1 MFKLLAGAAIGFA
14 AAWFMDS
21 TEGEHRRT
29 MLKERASGLAGKGKQ
44 GAQSAAQS
52 AQGVAEQVKEKA
64 TSDNGETVS
73 SGSQVS

>member
-21 TEGEHRRT
+21 TEGEQRRT
-29 MLKERASGLAGKGKQ
+29 MIKERASGLAGKG
-44 GAQSAAQS
+44 
-52 AQGVAEQVKEKA
+52 
-64 TSDNGETVS
+64 NGETVS